1 VVARKK
7 ANRRARSESQSRAA
21 NCGSALPSYTKEVVK
36 EFISK
41 SDRKLARNN
50 R

>member
-1 VVARKK
+1 VAARKK

-21 NCGSALPSYTKEVVK
+21 DRGSALPSYAREVVK
-36 EFISK
+36 EFVSK